1 MADGCLRRPTRLMA
15 LSAGA
20 VCVDLTLELR
30 LPRRLQAAPKA
41 RAAEIKLRALD
52 LTSLHLCMSMCMGM
66 CMGVGAGVECG
77 VWSVCVSVR
86 ECLHACG

>member
-20 VCVDLTLELR
+20 VCVDLTPELR

-41 RAAEIKLRALD
+41 RAAEIKLRALY
-52 LTSLHLCMSMCMGM
+52 LT
-66 CMGVGAGVECG
+66 
-77 VWSVCVSVR
+77 
-86 ECLHACG
+86 